1 MILEELAVARGEHG
15 APDISGELLT
25 EIAELYASNQ
35 EFFAL
40 SGDFADPYDI
50 RIEQVAKALA
60 DELAHEGAQV
70 LLARSRGELVGLA
83 VTLDHHPTD
92 PDDQDPWIGLLMI
105 DRRRQ
110 RSGFGRR
117 LAGLVEDRFRRAG
130 RTGSRLAVLENNP
143 KALSFWTSLGYT
155 ELRRANDRELNRPS
169 IVLRK
174 PL

>member
-1 MILEELAVARGEHG
+1 MILEELTVARGEHG

-70 LLARSRGELVGLA
+70 LLARSRGELVGL
-83 VTLDHHPTD
+83 
-92 PDDQDPWIGLLMI
+92 
-105 DRRRQ
+105 
-110 RSGFGRR
+110 GR
-117 LAGLVEDRFRRAG
+117 V
-130 RTGSRLAVLENNP
+130 
-143 KALSFWTSLGYT
+143 
-155 ELRRANDRELNRPS
+155 
-169 IVLRK
+169 
-174 PL
+174 